1 MGQSQSAR
9 TPQEGEQGCPGEDLY
24 KLLDVEPNATAD
36 EIKKAYRRKALELH
50 PDKNF
55 GNVEEATALFAEVQ
69 SAYEVLSDPQE
80 RAWYDSHRDAILFG
94 ATKAGGGE
102 FFHNSK
108 VTTADDVLAYFAKFN
123 SRIQFTDS
131 PTGFFGGLRE
141 LFDQVAREEAF
152 ASNLDGQQPVDYPS
166 FGSKD
171 DDHMASREFY
181 SVWSGFATRKSFSWK
196 DVYRYSDAPDRRVRR
211 LMEKE
216 NKRIREEAI
225 REFNDAVR
233 SLVAFAKKRDPRYIP
248 TAQSEAE
255 RQQQLRESAA
265 AQAARSRAANEAKL
279 RDFTL
284 PEWAQ
289 AETVPED
296 EFSSESEPEAECFVC
311 EICRKYFKSEKQFEA
326 HERSK
331 KHIKAIKEIQRTMR
345 NEDKQFQL
353 HRMPS
358 NDISTTENRVTND
371 GLAHK
376 AGSAKP
382 GVMDNNKDDDEF
394 SIPSVSDLTG
404 SQTPESDEIAS
415 ASIEHV
421 DDAVAGDV
429 TSSQARTTSN
439 VASDEEHDLAGM
451 RLQFA
456 ETKVTDS
463 AAPQKLGKAKQR
475 RAKKATQKTA
485 GEAFGFK
492 CSTCHASFPSRT
504 KLFNHL
510 REAGHAELLGT
521 RTPAKASKKKSK
533 K

>member
-1 MGQSQSAR
+1 M
-9 TPQEGEQGCPGEDLY
+9 
-24 KLLDVEPNATAD
+24 
-36 EIKKAYRRKALELH
+36 
-50 PDKNF
+50 
-55 GNVEEATALFAEVQ
+55 Q

-94 ATKAGGGE
+94 ATKTGEGE

-108 VTTADDVLAYFAKFN
+108 VTTADDVLAYFGKFN

-141 LFDQVAREEAF
+141 LFDQIAREETF
-152 ASNLDGQQPVDYPS
+152 ACNLDGQQPFDYPS
-166 FGSKD
+166 FGSKN
-171 DDHMASREFY
+171 DDHTTARQFY
-181 SVWSGFATRKSFSWK
+181 LVWSGFATKKSFSWK

-216 NKRIREEAI
+216 NKRIRDEAI

-265 AQAARSRAANEAKL
+265 AQAARSRAANEARM

-289 AETVPED
+289 AEVVAED
-296 EFSSESEPEAECFVC
+296 DYNSDTEPETECFVC

-331 KHIKAIKEIQRTMR
+331 KHIKAVKEIQRTMR
-345 NEDKQFQL
+345 NEDKQFKL
-353 HRMPS
+353 NRTRS
-358 NDISTTENRVTND
+358 DDFSTAEDQVSDNELPREVAPAEVTE
-371 GLAHK
+371 
-376 AGSAKP
+376 P
-382 GVMDNNKDDDEF
+382 NKDNDKL
-394 SIPSVSDLTG
+394 SSVPSVTGFADFQPLKSDEASSASGGNVDNTVADNVDD
-404 SQTPESDEIAS
+404 SQTITTADVISD
-415 ASIEHV
+415 V
-421 DDAVAGDV
+421 QDNVAGIIE
-429 TSSQARTTSN
+429 QL
-439 VASDEEHDLAGM
+439 EEAG
-451 RLQFA
+451 
-456 ETKVTDS
+456 VTDS
-463 AAPQKLGKAKQR
+463 PVPQKLGKAKQK
-475 RAKKATQKTA
+475 RAKKAAQKTA
-485 GEAFGFK
+485 DEGLGFK

-510 REAGHAELLGT
+510 RQEVGHAELRST
-521 RTPAKASKKKSK
+521 RTPTKANKKKPK